1 MGEQKQDRRVV
12 KTKRA
17 IRNALVQL
25 LSEKELDQ
33 ITVKELADRADINRK
48 TFYNYCLLYT
58 SDAADD

>member
-33 ITVKELADRADINRK
+33 ITVKELADRADIN
-48 TFYNYCLLYT
+48 
-58 SDAADD
+58 